1 MSVLISLVT
10 GNLCEREVCGWG
22 GNIIEGECQQV
33 SGPYRFV
40 TRVERTVSDSV
51 ETYKWVLRFTT

>member
-1 MSVLISLVT
+1 M
-10 GNLCEREVCGWG
+10 CGWG